1 MVEIRAPLDTPRPVI
16 FDVDGTLVDSNDA
29 HAHAWVDAL
38 KEAGY
43 EVVARP
49 DFLEEQT
56 FLVFAPL

>member
-1 MVEIRAPLDTPRPVI
+1 MSGFCAGSP
-16 FDVDGTLVDSNDA
+16 DA
-29 HAHAWVDAL
+29 IESEM

-56 FLVFAPL
+56 FLIFAPREGGASGE